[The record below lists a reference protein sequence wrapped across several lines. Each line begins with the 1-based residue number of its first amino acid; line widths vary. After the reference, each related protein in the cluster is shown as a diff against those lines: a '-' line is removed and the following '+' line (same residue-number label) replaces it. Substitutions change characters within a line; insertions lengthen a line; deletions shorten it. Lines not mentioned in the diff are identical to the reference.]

1 MFTSNPWGSYLGVL
15 SALLVGYYLFF
26 GLRFYGRD
34 LWTRIS
40 IKAAFQHDPTRIIVS
55 RSQELDSQ
63 QGLGDPELLPPPT
76 SHPVAQNSY
85 TTTDL
90 DGPSQG
96 PFDEFPTGLEQLRND
111 LNQAVEEAYL
121 KDYDKEELVLL
132 LQLTLKSQHTLI
144 GTAFQPSVNEHIQ
157 TECAK
162 YGSMHLST
170 ADLVEIWKQ

>member
-15 SALLVGYYLFF
+15 SALLVGYYLFV

-34 LWTRIS
+34 LWTRIG
-40 IKAAFQHDPTRIIVS
+40 IKSAFQHGPARIIVR

-63 QGLGDPELLPPPT
+63 QDLADPALLPT
-76 SHPVAQNSY
+76 SASHLVAQNSY

-90 DGPSQG
+90 DGPAQG
-96 PFDEFPTGLEQLRND
+96 PFDEFPGGLQQLRND

-132 LQLTLKSQHTLI
+132 LQLTLKSQHSLI
-144 GTAFQPSVNEHIQ
+144 GTAFQTSVNEHIQ